1 MSEFPLLTEDLTMRS
16 DPCGAPSPTRGGAV
30 LRALAAALVSA
41 LFALPVLAQQPSP
54 PPDEEALRQE
64 IAAAGDAEAHPG
76 EHLVTVMR
84 WTDVEVEPSGLSHV
98 RERTV
103 VKCLD
108 ERGAA
113 RLSRLRLDYDPAS
126 NTIALE
132 GARILRR
139 DGSVEELSPDAVVD
153 LPQPQRAIYWGPR
166 MKLLQVPRLA
176 PGDALETRTY
186 RKGFQIAY
194 LDDVGNAT
202 PGGAEADDERYVPPM
217 RGHFYDVVTFEE
229 PHPVALRYYEVRL
242 PRDKPLQYEVYNGAV
257 RSYVTFDDET
267 LTYSFWKRD
276 LGPFRHEPMSVA
288 FSDVTPKVVM
298 ATVED
303 WQAKSR
309 WFAEVNVDQFQANDA
324 IRQQVRELT
333 ADAETDREKIAA
345 ITHWVANNIRY
356 SGVSMGEGE
365 GYTLHPGPMVWR
377 NRAGVC
383 KDKAGMAITMLRA
396 AGFDVWPAM
405 TMAGSRVERIPADQ
419 FNHCVTAIRQDDG
432 EFLMVDPTWVPFSRE
447 LWSSAEG
454 EQEYLV
460 GTPEGEPLAEMPTF
474 DPQDHRLTVVSEAE
488 LRPDGSLAGTL
499 TVTGHGYSDQRI
511 RRQLLHSLGS
521 ADRQVWFEHMIAQLG
536 PGARVEPVDAST
548 ERILDLTEPLSLEI
562 RYELPR
568 FAVVG
573 DGALFFHPPTA
584 RHLITS
590 GALAPYLGLDAPAER
605 KHPILIWAP
614 RMRIAQETLKLPD
627 GYRVAHLPEDRTI
640 EGEAASLKTRT
651 EISEGRLIYEYSLAI
666 REREIPVEHQETL
679 HRVVREAKTLHGDL
693 VVLER
698 R

>member
-1 MSEFPLLTEDLTMRS
+1 
-16 DPCGAPSPTRGGAV
+16 V
-30 LRALAAALVSA
+30 LAAA
-41 LFALPVLAQQPSP
+41 VLLLLSTFPAAAQQPSP
-54 PPDEEALRQE
+54 PEDDEALRAR
-64 IAAAGDAEAHPG
+64 IAEAGSAETHPG
-76 EHLVTVMR
+76 EHLVTVLR

-108 ERGAA
+108 EQGAA

-126 NTIALE
+126 NTIQLV

-139 DGSVEELSPDAVVD
+139 DGSVEELSPKDAVD

-166 MKLLQVPRLA
+166 MKLLGVPRLA

-194 LDDVGNAT
+194 LDDVAEEG
-202 PGGAEADDERYVPPM
+202 PGGSTAAGDERYVPPM

-229 PHPVALRYYEVRL
+229 PHPVELRYYEVRL
-242 PRDKPLQYEVYNGAV
+242 PRDKPLQYEVYHGPV
-257 RSYVTFDDET
+257 GSYVTFDDEW
-267 LTYSFWKRD
+267 LTYSFWKSD
-276 LGPFRHEPMSVA
+276 LDPFRHEPSSVA
-288 FSDVTPKVVM
+288 FSDATPKVVM
-298 ATVED
+298 ATVQD
-303 WQAKSR
+303 WEAKSR
-309 WFAEVNVDQFQANDA
+309 WFAEVNVDQFQANEA
-324 IRQQVRELT
+324 IREQVQQLI
-333 ADAETDREKIAA
+333 AGAETDREKIAA

-383 KDKAGMAITMLRA
+383 KDKAGMAITMLRV

-419 FNHCVTAIRQDDG
+419 FNHCVAAVRQQDG

-454 EQEYLV
+454 EQDYLV
-460 GTPEGEPLAEMPTF
+460 GTLEGEPLERMPSF
-474 DPQDHRLTVVSEAE
+474 DPHDHRLTVVSEAE
-488 LRPDGSLAGTL
+488 LRADGSLAGTL
-499 TVTGHGYSDQRI
+499 TVTGHGYSDQRV

-521 ADRQVWFEHMIAQLG
+521 ADRQAWFEEMVARLG
-536 PGARVEPVDAST
+536 PGARVEPVDAAT
-548 ERILDLTEPLSLEI
+548 ERILDLSQPLSLEI
-562 RYELPR
+562 RYEVPA

-573 DGALFFHPPTA
+573 EDGMYFHPPTA

-590 GALAPYLGLDAPAER
+590 GALAPYLRLDSPAER
-605 KHPILIWAP
+605 QHPILTWAP
-614 RMRIAQETLKLPD
+614 RMRVARETLKLPE
-627 GYRVAHLPEDRTI
+627 GFRVAHLPGDRAI
-640 EGEAASLKTRT
+640 EGEAALLNTHA
-651 EISEGRLIYEYSLAI
+651 EVSEGVLSYEYTLAI

-679 HRVVREAKTLHGDL
+679 RRVVREAKTLHEDP